1 MPDKPKSTPPALSRR
16 TLEATGDEIVTAYLD
31 LWRQGRLPW
40 GQAMIGMVL
49 TLLRQR
55 DQALK
60 AVADLTA
67 ASNALVARNDQ
78 LTAALSGALAALN
91 TCHCCYDNPD
101 KEKRHAAARESALA
115 LVRPAPSPPPGGGPE
130 TNQGGGER
138 DARE

>member
-16 TLEATGDEIVTAYLD
+16 TLEATGDEVVTAYLD

-49 TLLRQR
+49 TLLRHR

-67 ASNALVARNDQ
+67 ASKALVARNDE
-78 LTAALSGALAALN
+78 LTALLGLKS
-91 TCHCCYDNPD
+91 P
-101 KEKRHAAARESALA
+101 
-115 LVRPAPSPPPGGGPE
+115 VAPG
-130 TNQGGGER
+130 QGER